1 MTTKTGKKS
10 AWKKDDLLTAY
21 LVLLPSFLLLVTF
34 VIAPLVISVV
44 NSFYDSSAYMDAMWK
59 GMGNY
64 TKVLTDEKFWKSIG
78 VGLKF
83 ILSIVPIQLILAFFI
98 AHLVIQLPKHLSS
111 FVKVTVY
118 MPCLLSGIIVGAI
131 FSYIYASDA
140 GGFLNNLLSKFG
152 GCPHRLDGRTPLGAV
167 LRRRGGD
174 MERSGLYHAG
184 HAGRNF
190 GYSARLLRGC
200 KIGRSGIFRTDGAHH
215 DSFHAQSGGISSH
228 IQLCFHLSAFRAA
241 LRPDG
246 RRSLGHDAGARGV
259 SLLSFYLGRYFGNDL
274 CGFGVG
280 GDCSDVYIFRG
291 IPRRQLRKIFG
302 LR

>member
-44 NSFYDSSAYMDAMWK
+44 NSFYDSSAYMDAIWK

-64 TKVLTDEKFWKSIG
+64 TKVLADEKFWKSIG

-83 ILSIVPIQLILAFFI
+83 ILAIVPIQLILAFFI

-152 GCPHRLDGRTPLGAV
+152 ISPIGWTGEPRWALFSVAVAAIWNGLGYTTLVMLGGILDIPRDYYEAAKLDGAGFFAQMVHITIPSMRNLGV
-167 LRRRGGD
+167 
-174 MERSGLYHAG
+174 Y
-184 HAGRNF
+184 
-190 GYSARLLRGC
+190 LL
-200 KIGRSGIFRTDGAHH
+200 
-215 DSFHAQSGGISSH
+215 ISSFVSTF
-228 IQLCFHLSAFRAA
+228 QLFELPFVLTGGGPLDMTQGPVGYLYYHFTWDDTLGMTYAGSVLVAIVLTSISSVVFRVVNSEK
-241 LRPDG
+241 
-246 RRSLGHDAGARGV
+246 SLD
-259 SLLSFYLGRYFGNDL
+259 
-274 CGFGVG
+274 
-280 GDCSDVYIFRG
+280 
-291 IPRRQLRKIFG
+291 
-302 LR
+302 

>member
-44 NSFYDSSAYMDAMWK
+44 NSFYDSSAYMDAVWK

-83 ILSIVPIQLILAFFI
+83 ILSIVIQLILAFFI

-152 GCPHRLDGRTPLGAV
+152 ISPIGWTGEPRWALFSVAVAAIWNGLGYTTLVMLGGILDIPRDYYEAAKLDGAGFFAQMVHITIPSMRNLGV
-167 LRRRGGD
+167 
-174 MERSGLYHAG
+174 Y
-184 HAGRNF
+184 
-190 GYSARLLRGC
+190 LL
-200 KIGRSGIFRTDGAHH
+200 
-215 DSFHAQSGGISSH
+215 ISSFVSTF
-228 IQLCFHLSAFRAA
+228 QLFELPFVLTGGGPLDMTQGPVGYLYYHFTWDDTLGMTYAGSVLVAIVLTSISSVVFRVVNSEK
-241 LRPDG
+241 
-246 RRSLGHDAGARGV
+246 SLD
-259 SLLSFYLGRYFGNDL
+259 
-274 CGFGVG
+274 
-280 GDCSDVYIFRG
+280 
-291 IPRRQLRKIFG
+291 
-302 LR
+302 

>member
-44 NSFYDSSAYMDAMWK
+44 NSFYDSSAYMDAVWK

-152 GCPHRLDGRTPLGAV
+152 VAPIGWTGEPRWALFSVAVAAIWNGLGYTTLVMLGGILDIPR
-167 LRRRGGD
+167 
-174 MERSGLYHAG
+174 E
-184 HAGRNF
+184 
-190 GYSARLLRGC
+190 
-200 KIGRSGIFRTDGAHH
+200 IGRSGIFRTDGAHH

-246 RRSLGHDAGARGV
+246 RRSLGHDAVARGV

-274 CGFGVG
+274 CGFGIG

>member
-152 GCPHRLDGRTPLGAV
+152 VAPIGWTGEPRWALFSVAVAAIWNGLGYTTLVMLGGILDIPRDYYEAAKLDGAGFFAQMVHITIPSMRNLGV
-167 LRRRGGD
+167 
-174 MERSGLYHAG
+174 Y
-184 HAGRNF
+184 
-190 GYSARLLRGC
+190 LL
-200 KIGRSGIFRTDGAHH
+200 
-215 DSFHAQSGGISSH
+215 ISSFVSTF
-228 IQLCFHLSAFRAA
+228 QLFELPFVLTCGGPLDMTQGPVGYLYYHFTWDDTLGMTYAGSVLVAIVLTSISSVVFRVVNSEK
-241 LRPDG
+241 
-246 RRSLGHDAGARGV
+246 SLD
-259 SLLSFYLGRYFGNDL
+259 
-274 CGFGVG
+274 
-280 GDCSDVYIFRG
+280 
-291 IPRRQLRKIFG
+291 
-302 LR
+302 

>member
-44 NSFYDSSAYMDAMWK
+44 NSFYDAYMDAVWK

-152 GCPHRLDGRTPLGAV
+152 ISPIGWTGEPRWALFSVAVAAIWNGLGYTTLVMLGGILDIPRDYYEAAKLDGAGFFAQMVHITIPSMRNLGV
-167 LRRRGGD
+167 
-174 MERSGLYHAG
+174 Y
-184 HAGRNF
+184 
-190 GYSARLLRGC
+190 LL
-200 KIGRSGIFRTDGAHH
+200 
-215 DSFHAQSGGISSH
+215 ISSFVSTF
-228 IQLCFHLSAFRAA
+228 QLFELPFVLTGGGPLDMTQGPVGYLYYHFTWDDTLGMTYAGSVLVAIVLTSISSVVFRVVNSEK
-241 LRPDG
+241 
-246 RRSLGHDAGARGV
+246 SLD
-259 SLLSFYLGRYFGNDL
+259 
-274 CGFGVG
+274 
-280 GDCSDVYIFRG
+280 
-291 IPRRQLRKIFG
+291 
-302 LR
+302 

>member
-44 NSFYDSSAYMDAMWK
+44 NSFYDSSAYMDAVWK

-152 GCPHRLDGRTPLGAV
+152 VAPIGWTGEPRWALFSVAVAAIWNGLGYTTLVMLGGILDIPRDYYEAAKLDGAGFFAQMVHITIPSMRNLGV
-167 LRRRGGD
+167 
-174 MERSGLYHAG
+174 Y
-184 HAGRNF
+184 
-190 GYSARLLRGC
+190 LL
-200 KIGRSGIFRTDGAHH
+200 
-215 DSFHAQSGGISSH
+215 ISSFVSTF
-228 IQLCFHLSAFRAA
+228 QLFELPFVLTGGGPLDMTQGHVGYLYYHFTWDDTLGMTYAGSVLVAIVLTSISSVVFRVVNSEK
-241 LRPDG
+241 
-246 RRSLGHDAGARGV
+246 SLD
-259 SLLSFYLGRYFGNDL
+259 
-274 CGFGVG
+274 
-280 GDCSDVYIFRG
+280 
-291 IPRRQLRKIFG
+291 
-302 LR
+302 

>member
-34 VIAPLVISVV
+34 V
-44 NSFYDSSAYMDAMWK
+44 NSFYDSSAYMDAVWK

-152 GCPHRLDGRTPLGAV
+152 ISPIGWTGEPRWALFSVAVAAIWNGLGYTTLVMLGGILDIPRDYYEAAKLDGAGFFAQMVHITIPSMRNLGV
-167 LRRRGGD
+167 
-174 MERSGLYHAG
+174 Y
-184 HAGRNF
+184 
-190 GYSARLLRGC
+190 LL
-200 KIGRSGIFRTDGAHH
+200 
-215 DSFHAQSGGISSH
+215 ISSFVSTF
-228 IQLCFHLSAFRAA
+228 QLFELPFVLTGGGPLDMTQGPVGYLYYHFTWDDTLGMTYAGSVLVAIVLTSISSVVFRVVNSEK
-241 LRPDG
+241 
-246 RRSLGHDAGARGV
+246 SLD
-259 SLLSFYLGRYFGNDL
+259 
-274 CGFGVG
+274 
-280 GDCSDVYIFRG
+280 
-291 IPRRQLRKIFG
+291 
-302 LR
+302 